1 MKTMRAMDSNKKK
14 VMDRRVK
21 EHQKVF
27 RPRNKDVNAM
37 KAMIPLRALIKEAK
51 KELDAKKVLRPSN
64 KDANAMK
71 AMKVTMKAMKRRVS
85 RPELHKA
92 LIRDIKWTLLKTNTV
107 CKARKAQGLA
117 TKIFGA
123 LRWKPPDT
131 NPPKE
136 KGVFWK
142 CWNMQYPSDGK
153 KHKLIGLW
161 IDLKNKSVNEKW
173 HRK

>member
-1 MKTMRAMDSNKKK
+1 MDSNKKK
-14 VMDRRVK
+14 VMEVNRRVK

-27 RPRNKDVNAM
+27 RPRNKDVN
-37 KAMIPLRALIKEAK
+37 
-51 KELDAKKVLRPSN
+51 
-64 KDANAMK
+64 

-123 LRWKPPDT
+123 LRLKPPDT

>member
-1 MKTMRAMDSNKKK
+1 MKTMKGAMDSNKKK

-37 KAMIPLRALIKEAK
+37 KAM
-51 KELDAKKVLRPSN
+51 
-64 KDANAMK
+64 
-71 AMKVTMKAMKRRVS
+71 KVTMKAMKRRVG
-85 RPELHKA
+85 RPRVRRPPELHKA

-123 LRWKPPDT
+123 LRLKPPDT

-142 CWNMQYPSDGK
+142 CWKMQYPSDGK
-153 KHKLIGLW
+153 QYKLSGLW
-161 IDLKNKSVNEKW
+161 IDLKNNSVNEKW

>member
-1 MKTMRAMDSNKKK
+1 MRAMDSNKKK

-37 KAMIPLRALIKEAK
+37 KAM
-51 KELDAKKVLRPSN
+51 
-64 KDANAMK
+64 
-71 AMKVTMKAMKRRVS
+71 KVTMKAMKLRVS

-92 LIRDIKWTLLKTNTV
+92 LIKDIKFTLLKTNTE
-107 CKARKAQGLA
+107 CKARKAQSLA

-123 LRWKPPDT
+123 LRLNEPRRA
-131 NPPKE
+131 
-136 KGVFWK
+136 
-142 CWNMQYPSDGK
+142 
-153 KHKLIGLW
+153 
-161 IDLKNKSVNEKW
+161 KNFRSVLEVLENEVSQSVKNNSVNEKW

>member
-37 KAMIPLRALIKEAK
+37 KAM
-51 KELDAKKVLRPSN
+51 
-64 KDANAMK
+64 
-71 AMKVTMKAMKRRVS
+71 KVTMKAMKLRVS

-92 LIRDIKWTLLKTNTV
+92 L
-107 CKARKAQGLA
+107 Q
-117 TKIFGA
+117 KILSSA
-123 LRWKPPDT
+123 P
-131 NPPKE
+131 E
-136 KGVFWK
+136 SV
-142 CWNMQYPSDGK
+142 
-153 KHKLIGLW
+153 
-161 IDLKNKSVNEKW
+161 KNNSVNEKW